1 MDELEELDAYNG
13 DTEHDMWVD
22 FTYHVNTDELGA
34 LFDDEALDEYIDNL
48 NDWD

>member
-1 MDELEELDAYNG
+1 MDDLDIYNG

-22 FTYHVNTDELGA
+22 FDNAENTCSPDVFDEPDLYN
-34 LFDDEALDEYIDNL
+34 FIDNL